1 LDYSFILLV
10 NIYFKLRNKLKMK
23 KYLVLPHKPANFMY
37 FTLVLDVLLII
48 KKLVYMADNKLKK
61 K

>member
-1 LDYSFILLV
+1 
-10 NIYFKLRNKLKMK
+10 MK
-23 KYLVLPHKPANFMY
+23 KYLVLPHKPSNFMY

-48 KKLVYMADNKLKK
+48 KKLVYMAVNKIKK